1 MAYGL
6 KYKFSFDATHDI
18 TYEVRILERDFEGT
32 AVQRPLGAAPVIRM
46 QEADPIRATS
56 VDLVLE
62 CQTDGEY
69 VDLYSL
75 DPRQYKV
82 QIYRGTSIKI
92 WEGFIATELYSE
104 PDIAPPYD
112 VRVTATDGLG
122 VLKEYPFETGWS
134 GRTVREQLQ
143 QMLLSKTG
151 LSLDLYTVSRL
162 REYGET
168 SESFLDEV
176 KIDLDYMEG
185 KNCYEVLCELLTT
198 MRCVITQWRDS
209 WLVIRTTD
217 LNGQIKSNG
226 DVSVMESEYRGVNDT
241 FSYDME
247 YLTARIGQMGA
258 AETDMWPI
266 GFLTRRIVPA
276 KKSVKVTSEW
286 HMKNGAPPI
295 TQWTTSGDAHSDRH
309 YEGSVFMALGTG
321 YAYTEGRIAVS
332 LNTYNFQRDIKVT
345 VKVSG
350 YYFSHI
356 RPAAHVKVVAA
367 WVSNGVTKYYSPSDG
382 WDAAAADNDEIPVTS
397 TNVYGDPNS
406 CETVEV
412 IIPAAKDSNAGYFAI
427 NVVGLNVEV
436 YDVSVQLV
444 DSGGYEDTIHIDNG
458 ARGEAPGISISGG
471 RELALNLLPVNFVAG
486 VFYHDAGDSA
496 SDISTAFSDGDN
508 DNKDFMSLAALS
520 YAKEYAT
527 PRIEISGNLD
537 FPSDLTFQPVIV
549 KSHGV
554 WALVSSYDWN
564 LKESEFSFKAV
575 TLPTATLVVDSEEI
589 TSIPNR

>member
-1 MAYGL
+1 
-6 KYKFSFDATHDI
+6 
-18 TYEVRILERDFEGT
+18 
-32 AVQRPLGAAPVIRM
+32 
-46 QEADPIRATS
+46 
-56 VDLVLE
+56 
-62 CQTDGEY
+62 
-69 VDLYSL
+69 
-75 DPRQYKV
+75 
-82 QIYRGTSIKI
+82 
-92 WEGFIATELYSE
+92 
-104 PDIAPPYD
+104 
-112 VRVTATDGLG
+112 
-122 VLKEYPFETGWS
+122 
-134 GRTVREQLQ
+134 
-143 QMLLSKTG
+143 
-151 LSLDLYTVSRL
+151 
-162 REYGET
+162 
-168 SESFLDEV
+168 
-176 KIDLDYMEG
+176 
-185 KNCYEVLCELLTT
+185 
-198 MRCVITQWRDS
+198 
-209 WLVIRTTD
+209 
-217 LNGQIKSNG
+217 
-226 DVSVMESEYRGVNDT
+226 
-241 FSYDME
+241 
-247 YLTARIGQMGA
+247 
-258 AETDMWPI
+258 
-266 GFLTRRIVPA
+266 
-276 KKSVKVTSEW
+276 
-286 HMKNGAPPI
+286 
-295 TQWTTSGDAHSDRH
+295 
-309 YEGSVFMALGTG
+309 MALGTG

-332 LNTYNFQRDIKVT
+332 LNTYNFQRDIRVT
-345 VKVSG
+345 IKVSG
-350 YYFSHI
+350 SSFSHL
-356 RPAAHVKVVAA
+356 RPSAHVKVVAA

-412 IIPAAKDSNAGYFAI
+412 TIPAAKDSNAGYFAI

-508 DNKDFMSLAALS
+508 TNKDFMSLAALS